1 MRSSILPGHS
11 GGWFMPSPAPCTA
24 PPLYFSSIKSN
35 WQNKCLEKVWQV
47 RRGLPHIEEKEFLLQ
62 SVYSV
67 FYFLL
72 FHQSSKMEVNIDSHD
87 ESYEYVQLK
96 YGLLILIPHSPV
108 PILWTV
114 PAHSTV
120 VSECIQ
126 YIMVVANHCAAPA
139 PLPSSS
145 TNPVTNDSNEK

>member
-1 MRSSILPGHS
+1 
-11 GGWFMPSPAPCTA
+11 MPSPAPRTA

-47 RRGLPHIEEKEFLLQ
+47 RRGLPHIEEKEFSLQ
-62 SVYSV
+62 RVYSV

-96 YGLLILIPHSPV
+96 YGLLILIPRSPV
-108 PILWTV
+108 PIL
-114 PAHSTV
+114 
-120 VSECIQ
+120 
-126 YIMVVANHCAAPA
+126 
-139 PLPSSS
+139 
-145 TNPVTNDSNEK
+145 

>member
-1 MRSSILPGHS
+1 
-11 GGWFMPSPAPCTA
+11 MPSPAPCTA

-87 ESYEYVQLK
+87 ESYESVQLQ
-96 YGLLILIPHSPV
+96 YALLKLIPHRPCPYFEWCQHTAQWSMS
-108 PILWTV
+108 
-114 PAHSTV
+114 A
-120 VSECIQ
+120 
-126 YIMVVANHCAAPA
+126 YIMAVANHCAATA
-139 PLPSSS
+139 SFPSAS
-145 TNPVTNDSNEK
+145 TNSVTNDINE